1 LGLRGVMHL
10 TANNG
15 DSNGSRRGRQGGRRP
30 REQAV
35 RRYRVQF
42 SLTEQ
47 EYAQLSQAAARAGM
61 ARGCYAAQ
69 VVLAHA
75 TGTPSAGPESG
86 LREALRELM
95 CCAGLVRKIG
105 ALMNQAVARLHAT
118 GQKPGD
124 LEPCAL
130 ECARRVRRLDAA
142 AEQVREAIR
151 SS

>member
-1 LGLRGVMHL
+1 L

-30 REQAV
+30 REQAG
-35 RRYRVQF
+35 RRYRVHF